1 MRSRIATIL
10 ATGAVFTGVLFL
22 PAGTTAERDPRMN
35 VVVIVTDDQ
44 SFDSIPHDPVVMPYL
59 QSITGDP
66 DDHWIVF
73 RNGFVTTPLCC
84 PSRATLLTG
93 RYPRNHGV
101 LTNDDGD
108 RLDESQTIATW
119 LRDAGYYTGLVG
131 KYLNQ
136 YPFDRGAYV
145 PEGWDRWWGK
155 EQGALTSLYGDYTII
170 QQGVPVRY
178 GTAEEDYS
186 TDVFRGAAVEF
197 IREAPLEQ
205 PFFLWFAPTAPHP
218 PVVVAPRHEGRY
230 SAMPVSPRPS
240 VGEADVSDKP
250 AWVRA
255 LPGLGAAE
263 RAGLRDQHRRS
274 FEALIA
280 VDEAVRA
287 ILETLEARGDLDN
300 TLIVYVS
307 DNGFAFGEHRWVKKT
322 CPYEECGHVPFLIRD
337 PLSERQVE
345 RAPVS
350 TVDVVPT
357 ILEMLGIEPGAT
369 VDGVSLAPMF
379 RGDGLGEVR
388 DAVFSEWVGD
398 DRIPAWWKIRT
409 ADFSYIELGTG
420 ERELYDLRR
429 DPYEL
434 ENVVADPRYAAEVA
448 SLVAR
453 LAAFRAS

>member
-10 ATGAVFTGVLFL
+10 AAAGVFTGVVFL
-22 PAGTTAERDPRMN
+22 PVGTTAERDPRMN
-35 VVVIVTDDQ
+35 VIVIVTDDQ

-59 QSITGDP
+59 QAATGDP

-93 RYPRNHGV
+93 RYPHHHGV
-101 LTNDDGD
+101 RTNDDGHL
-108 RLDESQTIATW
+108 LDESQTIATW
-119 LRDAGYYTGLVG
+119 LDAAGYHTGLVG

-136 YPFDRGAYV
+136 YPFERGAYV

-155 EQGALTSLYGDYTII
+155 EQSALTSLYRDYTVV
-170 QQGVPVRY
+170 QQGVPVHY
-178 GTAEEDYS
+178 GSAEEDYA
-186 TDVFRGAAVEF
+186 TDVFGTAAVDF
-197 IREAPLEQ
+197 IAEAPLEQ

-218 PVVVAPRHEGRY
+218 PVVVAARHEGRY
-230 SAMPVSPRPS
+230 AAMPVAPAPS

-255 LPGLGAAE
+255 LPGLGPVE
-263 RAGLRDQHRRS
+263 RAALRDQHRRS
-274 FEALIA
+274 FEALLP

-287 ILETLEARGDLDN
+287 IVETLEARGDLDH
-300 TLIVYVS
+300 TLIFYLS
-307 DNGFAFGEHRWVKKT
+307 DNGFSFGEHRWVRKT

-337 PLSERQVE
+337 PLASRQVE

-350 TVDVVPT
+350 AVDLVPT
-357 ILEMLGIEPGAT
+357 ILELLGIEPRAPL
-369 VDGVSLAPMF
+369 VGVSLAPLF

-388 DAVFSEWVGD
+388 DDVFSEWVGD
-398 DRIPAWWKIRT
+398 DRIPAWWKVRT

-434 ENVVADPRYAAEVA
+434 VNVAADPRYAADLA
-448 SLVAR
+448 ALAAR
-453 LAAFRAS
+453 LAAFRTS